1 MKANHFTYMK
11 ECFRLAKM
19 GEGMVS
25 PNPLVGAVLV
35 RGGRIIGRGYHRR
48 FGGPHAEVECLENAR
63 GQVAGSTLYVN
74 LEPCSHFGKTPPCAD
89 LIIRSGIRRVVVA
102 TPDPNPRVSG
112 RGIRRLRRAGVT
124 VEVGVLEEDARDLN
138 RSFFLHIARRRPYVH
153 VKIAQT
159 LDGMIASRSG
169 GPRWISSKES
179 RAMVHRWRA
188 RYDAVLVG
196 VGTVI
201 ADDPR
206 LTVRMHSGRNPGTVV
221 LDGGLRIPEDAALFA
236 ADRRVYVVTSAHA
249 VARHPKKA
257 KRLER
262 RGAIIVEIKGSAVA
276 LNLLQTMKALYRHD
290 IGSVLVEGGQEVFS
304 QFLRRGPVDELSIFL
319 APRVMGQG
327 IPAVTNGGRRRSGV
341 RFSRWSAMPVGRD
354 ILIQAFR

>member
-1 MKANHFTYMK
+1 MKSNHIEYMR
-11 ECFRLAKM
+11 ECFRLARM

-48 FGGPHAEVECLENAR
+48 FGGPHAEVECLKHAR
-63 GQVAGSTLYVN
+63 GQVAGATLYVN

-89 LIIRSGIRRVVVA
+89 LIVRSGIRKVVVA
-102 TPDPNPRVSG
+102 TADPNPRVSG
-112 RGIRRLRRAGVT
+112 RGIRRLRSAGIV
-124 VEVGVLEEDARDLN
+124 VDVGVLEEDARNLN

-169 GPRWISSKES
+169 RPRWISSRES

-188 RYDAVLVG
+188 QYDAVLVG

-206 LTVRMHSGRNPGTVV
+206 LTVRMHKGRNPATVI
-221 LDGGLRIPEDAALFA
+221 LDGGLRVPEDAALFK
-236 ADRRVYVVTSAHA
+236 ADRHVFVITSASA
-249 VARHPKKA
+249 LTRSARKA
-257 KRLER
+257 KRLEK
-262 RGAIIVEIKGSAVA
+262 RGAILLGIRGSGIT
-276 LNLLQTMKALYRHD
+276 LNLYQAMKALYHHD
-290 IGSVLVEGGQEVFS
+290 IGSVLVEGGREVFS

-319 APRVMGQG
+319 APTVMGHG
-327 IPAVTNGGRRRSGV
+327 ISAVTNAGRRHSTV